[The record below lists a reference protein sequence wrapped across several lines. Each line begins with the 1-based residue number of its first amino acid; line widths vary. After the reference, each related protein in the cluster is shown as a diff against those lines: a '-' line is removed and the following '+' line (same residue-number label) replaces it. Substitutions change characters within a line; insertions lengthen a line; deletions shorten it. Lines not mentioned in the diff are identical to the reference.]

1 MAKLINGEH
10 WLDTG
15 GVDINAHGGGMLLY
29 GGVYNWFGEHKVAG
43 ELGNSAQVGVGVYT
57 SRDLRR
63 WENGGIALAVAETAG
78 HDIQRG
84 CILERPKV
92 LFCARTGKFVM
103 WFHLEP
109 KGQGY
114 GGAKVGVAVAD
125 RPAGPYAFVRSFR
138 PDAGH
143 WPVAGTRREL
153 GEPESGLLAGLRLCG
168 GPVDGYPADMVYRRD
183 FAEGQMS
190 RDQSLFLDDD
200 GAAYQIRASEENG
213 TLHISRLSDDFL
225 GTSGVWERAFPGRF
239 HEAPAMFKHAGPY
252 YLFTSGCSGWDPNP
266 ARLSVAA
273 GPVDGTW
280 QPLPRHVRT
289 ARHHLRQPKRPRPP
303 RRGKTRNV
311 RLHGGPLAT
320 EERHRRPLRLAYHP
334 LRRRRRAGTAVGGC
348 VFGGG
353 RSDVVQRLIRP
364 APHPSGSPVDTAAA
378 SSRAPFETPRTAAWS
393 Q

>member
-15 GVDINAHGGGMLLY
+15 GVHINAHGGGMLLY
-29 GGVYNWFGEHKVAG
+29 GGVYHWFGEHKVAG

-92 LFCARTGKFVM
+92 LFCAKTGKFVM

-153 GEPESGLLAGLRLCG
+153 GETEHGLLAGLKLCG

-183 FAEGQMS
+183 FAGGQMS

-239 HEAPAMFKHAGPY
+239 HEAPAMFKHAGRY

-266 ARLSVAA
+266 ARLSVAPA
-273 GPVDGTW
+273 PLGPWTELGNPCRGTPE
-280 QPLPRHVRT
+280 Q
-289 ARHHLRQPKRPRPP
+289 
-303 RRGKTRNV
+303 
-311 RLHGGPLAT
+311 LAT
-320 EERHRRPLRLAYHP
+320 TFDSQSAHVLLV
-334 LRRRRRAGTAVGGC
+334 AG
-348 VFGGG
+348 
-353 RSDVVQRLIRP
+353 RP
-364 APHPSGSPVDTAAA
+364 ATFVFMADRWRPKNAIDGRYVWLTIHFAADG
-378 SSRAPFETPRTAAWS
+378 APELRWEDACSAVEDPI
-393 Q
+393 